1 MPAEILSYASLFTLA
16 VGLIAGTVGGVVGTG
31 SSIMLLP
38 VLVWS
43 FGPKQAVPIMAVL
56 MSMATNPKVM
66 GPHVIGRRVRW
77 LGWAATALMGVTV
90 LGMFVP

>member
-1 MPAEILSYASLFTLA
+1 MIVAA
-16 VGLIAGTVGGVVGTG
+16 TVVGVVLCFTPTD
-31 SSIMLLP
+31 P
-38 VLVWS
+38 VKELFWS
-43 FGPKQAVPIMAVL
+43 AVINGVVAVPIMAVL

>member
-1 MPAEILSYASLFTLA
+1 
-16 VGLIAGTVGGVVGTG
+16 
-31 SSIMLLP
+31 
-38 VLVWS
+38 
-43 FGPKQAVPIMAVL
+43 